1 MKSNRS
7 NKNIIAV
14 IFALALILSSGVQAS
29 SLLGLDGDLASRTAV
44 ERPIG
49 LFDQVSAWLAG
60 AWNDLTAAF
69 AQETSTPPPT
79 TTSTCEAGWGL
90 DPEGCPKG

>member
-7 NKNIIAV
+7 IINIIAV
-14 IFALALILSSGVQAS
+14 AFAFALILSSSAQAGN
-29 SLLGLDGDLASRTAV
+29 LLGLERDLASRTAA

-60 AWNDLTAAF
+60 AWTNLTSVF
-69 AQETSTPPPT
+69 AQDTTTTPPPT
-79 TTSTCEAGWGL
+79 TNGGCDAGLGL
-90 DPEGCPKG
+90 DPEGCPR